1 MHRKYDATP
10 VVRGNTPEL
19 GVNSGLR
26 VCTGLVQS
34 PELTY
39 RWTAGRDSARDAS
52 RAYFAQLVRRPRFAI
67 TFALTWIVLSLYWDL
82 LFADGTDTASRVVW
96 APVFGL
102 ATTVVLVVLL
112 MSVLHLQTVR
122 RMRVRLTEGTV
133 LESGFGDGAVRVRG
147 PLSDS
152 TLTGAGIQ
160 WIRTSGAWVLV
171 RQRGVPLI
179 GLWPAALF
187 PREELEH
194 LGRAIGQEP

>member
-1 MHRKYDATP
+1 M
-10 VVRGNTPEL
+10 VRGNTPEL

-39 RWTAGRDSARDAS
+39 RWTASRDSARGAC
-52 RAYFAQLVRRPRFAI
+52 RAYFAHLVRRPRFAI
-67 TFALTWIVLSLYWDL
+67 TFILVWIVLSLYWNL
-82 LFADGTDTASRVVW
+82 LFAEGTETASRVVW
-96 APVFGL
+96 APLFGL
-102 ATTVVLVVLL
+102 ATTAVLFVLL
-112 MSVLHLQTVR
+112 LSVLYLQTVR
-122 RMRVRLTEGTV
+122 RMRLRLTEGNV
-133 LESGFGDGAVRVRG
+133 LESGFGDGVVRLRG

-160 WIRTSGAWVLV
+160 WIRTSGVWVLI

-187 PREELEH
+187 PREEMEH
-194 LGRAIGQEP
+194 LDRTIGQEP